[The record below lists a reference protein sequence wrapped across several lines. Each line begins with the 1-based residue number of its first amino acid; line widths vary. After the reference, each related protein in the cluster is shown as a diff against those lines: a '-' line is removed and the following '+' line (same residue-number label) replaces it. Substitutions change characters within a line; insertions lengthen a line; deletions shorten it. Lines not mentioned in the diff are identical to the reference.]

1 MMVTTVVGRADV
13 GAIGGSDVA
22 LGGNYVEDQV
32 ACSRSIRGAGGN
44 RTLNTGFSGFFKA
57 SKHFWIWASPVENCM
72 NVGMLEEMGTDDTLI
87 IIVIVQNYTL
97 DHMFIEYRYHCDNNW
112 AVGINDGAVR
122 GFDFATYGSCSNCL
136 SNGHLTRLEDN
147 TEH

>member
-32 ACSRSIRGAGGN
+32 ACSRTIRGAGGN

-57 SKHFWIWASPVENCM
+57 SKRFWIRASPCN
-72 NVGMLEEMGTDDTLI
+72 GLI
-87 IIVIVQNYTL
+87 
-97 DHMFIEYRYHCDNNW
+97 YHCDNNW
-112 AVGINDGAVR
+112 AVGINDGAVSD
-122 GFDFATYGSCSNCL
+122 FDFATYGSCSNCL
-136 SNGHLTRLEDN
+136 SNAHLTRLEDN